1 MRLHWHVGDVIR
13 KLRQAKRLNQTKL
26 GVAANPDEPMD
37 KGTIS
42 RLEVG
47 GEDAVTTD
55 TLKRVARALGYS
67 LADLYAAVPM
77 SADVSEVKD
86 ILPPKGRRQSES
98 SFRTP
103 VARDHPSRKGHRRR

>member
-13 KLRQAKRLNQTKL
+13 KLRLAKHWNQTKL

-42 RLEVG
+42 RLELG

-67 LADLYAAVPM
+67 LADLYAAIPP
-77 SADVSEVKD
+77 SAETDSSED
-86 ILPPKGRRQSES
+86 LPPSPKGRRQPD
-98 SFRTP
+98 SFPTP
-103 VARDHPSRKGHRRR
+103 IARDQARKHHSHR